1 MTDATNDL
9 ATVDDLFDPLPPAEA
24 EPAPDQ
30 TGGGDGT
37 AAPAWHP
44 QLPAP
49 EEPPEAGAILGIP
62 GDALRRRY
70 PGELARGRALGEL
83 AIASCLRRRMEK
95 GNAAALIYMA
105 KAKLGWPEKPKE
117 EHADSGGDDATR
129 RYLAMPE
136 AERLAHLRVLA
147 ARVLGP
153 APDPE
158 ADGFERG

>member
-1 MTDATNDL
+1 MTLDGEASAGPQEHGPIVESRRL
-9 ATVDDLFDPLPPAEA
+9 VEAMAALFLPHE
-24 EPAPDQ
+24 
-30 TGGGDGT
+30 GI
-37 AAPAWHP
+37 
-44 QLPAP
+44 
-49 EEPPEAGAILGIP
+49 GAILGIP

-117 EHADSGGDDATR
+117 EHADNGGDDATR

-158 ADGFERG
+158 ADGFERE